1 MRLDNDQHTG
11 ILNKLDGSMADM
23 NKKLKEYQLGKADAK
38 QVQALMEKVGMFKT
52 QLEEYRDKIAE
63 LNKILNM
70 GDDIQ
75 LLKVKIDQ
83 A

>member
-1 MRLDNDQHTG
+1 
-11 ILNKLDGSMADM
+11 
-23 NKKLKEYQLGKADAK
+23 
-38 QVQALMEKVGMFKT
+38 MEKVGMFKT

>member
-1 MRLDNDQHTG
+1 
-11 ILNKLDGSMADM
+11 MAEM